1 MNLNIAAALRL
12 YYSKPE
18 IGNADIKAMY
28 GRIGSGT
35 ICKMKQLARENMAV
49 NDIKTLNP
57 YTVDTVA
64 AFAAWGLD
72 ISKLEKNY
80 KKLQELKL
88 EV

>member
-1 MNLNIAAALRL
+1 MNLNIGAALRL

-28 GRIGSGT
+28 GRIGSTT
-35 ICKMKQLARENMAV
+35 ICKLKKLARDTMQV
-49 NDIKTLNP
+49 NDVKTLNP

-72 ISKLEKNY
+72 VPKLERNY